1 MIAAW
6 SHEPSGRPSVSP
18 VRELVLPCRRTT
30 PSHTG
35 RTALLVALL
44 LSGCGPSPR
53 WYRGNLHTH
62 SLWSDG
68 DQFPE
73 VILAGYRDRRYDF
86 VSMSDHNVLA
96 DSERWVSL
104 NDVDGGEATLA
115 EYVRTFGEDWVERR
129 QDSAGGVQVRLK
141 RFDEYGGRVAEPG
154 RFLVL
159 QGEEISDRFE
169 SRPLHVNAINLA
181 EFIPPQRGTSV
192 RDVLQRN
199 IDAVLEQRRATGRP
213 MFPHVN
219 HPNFGW
225 AVTAED
231 LMDLDGERFFE
242 VYNGHPLVH
251 NAGDSLRPSTERIW
265 DIVLTARLAA
275 GHDVVYGI
283 ATDDAHNYTQS
294 DSTRANPARG
304 WVMVR
309 AAALTPESV
318 VASMEAG
325 DFYASTGVTL
335 TDVMV
340 SPDRLAL
347 RIAEESGVT
356 YVTEF
361 IGTRTGYD
369 RTVLPVPDDSAGLP
383 VTHRYSAD
391 IGTVLAAVQG
401 PNPEYMFAGDEIYV
415 RARVRSSEPAEN
427 PVRSGEV
434 QTAWVQPV
442 AIR

>member
-1 MIAAW
+1 MSA
-6 SHEPSGRPSVSP
+6 
-18 VRELVLPCRRTT
+18 
-30 PSHTG
+30 
-35 RTALLVALL
+35 
-44 LSGCGPSPR
+44 CGPSPR

-68 DQFPE
+68 DHFPE
-73 VILAGYRDRRYDF
+73 VILAGYRDRGYDF

-96 DSERWVSL
+96 DSERWLSL
-104 NDVDGGEATLA
+104 NDVEGGEATLD
-115 EYVRTFGEDWVERR
+115 EYVRLFGEAWVERR
-129 QDSAGGVQVRLK
+129 PDSVGGLEVRLK
-141 RFDEYGGRVAEPG
+141 RFDEYAGRVAEPG

-169 SRPLHVNAINLA
+169 SRPLHVNVTNLVA
-181 EFIPPQRGTSV
+181 FIPPQRGTSV

-231 LMDLDGERFFE
+231 LMDLEGERFFE

-251 NAGDSLRPSTERIW
+251 NAGDSLRPSAERLW
-265 DIVLTARLAA
+265 DIVLTARLT
-275 GHDVVYGI
+275 GGRDVMYGI
-283 ATDDAHNYTQS
+283 ATDDAHDYLRS
-294 DSTRANPARG
+294 DSTRANPVRG

-309 AAALTPESV
+309 ADTLTPE
-318 VASMEAG
+318 AIIAAMEAG
-325 DFYASTGVTL
+325 DFYASTGVGL
-335 TDVMV
+335 SDIRV

-347 RIAEESGVT
+347 RIVEEPGVT

-369 RTVLPVPDDSAGLP
+369 PSAVPVPADSTGLP
-383 VTHRYSAD
+383 VTRRYSAD
-391 IGTVLAAVQG
+391 VGTVLARVEG
-401 PNPEYMFAGDEIYV
+401 PEAAYAFRDDEIYV
-415 RARVRSSEPAEN
+415 RARVRSSR
-427 PVRSGEV
+427 PVEHPVHTGEM

-442 AIR
+442 RPR

>member
-1 MIAAW
+1 MTAGMCGA
-6 SHEPSGRPSVSP
+6 ETTAFGVQSGPKRVG
-18 VRELVLPCRRTT
+18 
-30 PSHTG
+30 HA
-35 RTALLVALL
+35 ALLTVLAVAA
-44 LSGCGPSPR
+44 CAPSPR

-62 SLWSDG
+62 SYWSDG

-73 VILAGYRDRRYDF
+73 VILAGYRERGYDF
-86 VSMSDHNVLA
+86 VSISDHNVLA
-96 DSERWVSL
+96 DTERWLAMDAVVNGDS
-104 NDVDGGEATLA
+104 TLP
-115 EYVRTFGEDWVERR
+115 EYVRLFGEDWVEQRR
-129 QDSAGGVQVRLK
+129 DTAGRLEVRLK
-141 RFDEYGGRVAEPG
+141 RFEEYAGRVAEPG

-169 SRPLHVNAINLA
+169 SRPLHVNATNVA
-181 EFIPPQRGTSV
+181 EVIPPQGGASV
-192 RDVLQRN
+192 ADVLQRD
-199 IDAVLEQRRATGRP
+199 IDAVLAQRHATGRP

-265 DIVLTARLAA
+265 DIVLTMRLTA

-309 AAALTPESV
+309 AAELTPEAI

-335 TDVMV
+335 TDVMA

-391 IGTVLAAVQG
+391 VGTVLAAVHG
-401 PNPEYMFAGDEIYV
+401 PNPEYTFAGDEIYV
-415 RARVRSSEPAEN
+415 RARVRSSR
-427 PVRSGEV
+427 PVEHPVHTGEM
-434 QTAWVQPV
+434 QTAWVQP
-442 AIR
+442 IIP